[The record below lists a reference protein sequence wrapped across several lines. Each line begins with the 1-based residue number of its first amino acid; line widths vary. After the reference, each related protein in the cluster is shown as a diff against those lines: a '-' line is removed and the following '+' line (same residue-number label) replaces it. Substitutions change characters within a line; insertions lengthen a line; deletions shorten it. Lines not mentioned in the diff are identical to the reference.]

1 MRNVAIND
9 VDHLPRR
16 VLALGIVL
24 TVAGFVCMMDPWVSV
39 AAMGV
44 TVGVVFL
51 LEGVSAIFYGCISRT
66 KL

>member
-1 MRNVAIND
+1 
-9 VDHLPRR
+9 
-16 VLALGIVL
+16 
-24 TVAGFVCMMDPWVSV
+24 MMDPWVSV
-39 AAMGV
+39 VAMGV